1 MKEGEEIRNP
11 ERLNLVCRLKKK
23 KLHPLIENHMTNL
36 NNTVQKTLVMPELE
50 RDALRKLPW
59 LQ

>member
-1 MKEGEEIRNP
+1 MKEGVEIRNP
-11 ERLNLVCRLKKK
+11 ERLNLVCRLKK

-36 NNTVQKTLVMPELE
+36 NNTVQKTFVMPELE
-50 RDALRKLPW
+50 RDALGKLPW